1 MLKNVYY
8 INLEHRT
15 DRKEKVE
22 AELSGLG
29 WEYQRFNAV
38 KHESGRVGCSTS
50 HLRLLEMAKE
60 KDLEYIVI
68 VEDDIHFT
76 HPSLYKALLNQF
88 FSHNLEFDVLLLAG
102 NLRPPLIPVV
112 DNVVQIKK
120 SWTTTGYIVRK
131 HYYDTLIE
139 NIREG
144 ISLLE
149 KDPSDGRNAI
159 DTYWMRLQARD
170 KWMIIMPRTVTQRA
184 DYSDIEG
191 RDTDYSRL
199 MLDNFKIVE

>member
-15 DRKEKVE
+15 DRKDKVE

-38 KHESGRVGCSTS
+38 KHKSGRVGCSTS

-76 HPSLYKALLNQF
+76 HPELYKALLNQF
-88 FSHNLEFDVLLLAG
+88 FSYNLEFDVDFFHSTKQTTKVALMLG
-102 NLRPPLIPVV
+102 SMQNF
-112 DNVVQIKK
+112 NVVFKVHIGQIP
-120 SWTTTGYIVRK
+120 
-131 HYYDTLIE
+131 
-139 NIREG
+139 IRVNGNRLKILKINGQLKGVGG
-144 ISLLE
+144 IN
-149 KDPSDGRNAI
+149 PG
-159 DTYWMRLQARD
+159 
-170 KWMIIMPRTVTQRA
+170 P
-184 DYSDIEG
+184 G
-191 RDTDYSRL
+191 
-199 MLDNFKIVE
+199 